1 MNEKKYFNLIAKGIL
16 PRPQYA
22 LGLFLAA
29 AVAKQQGIQKFSVI
43 EFGCWEGEGLIDLEH
58 YSYEIEKYLEWKLK
72 FTDLM
77 EEAGCR
83 HQKIIKIEFIN
94 SQKEK

>member
-58 YSYEIEKYLEWKLK
+58 YSYEIEDA
-72 FTDLM
+72 T
-77 EEAGCR
+77 AGRQTRTCF
-83 HQKIIKIEFIN
+83 QSVSPDVAN
-94 SQKEK
+94 